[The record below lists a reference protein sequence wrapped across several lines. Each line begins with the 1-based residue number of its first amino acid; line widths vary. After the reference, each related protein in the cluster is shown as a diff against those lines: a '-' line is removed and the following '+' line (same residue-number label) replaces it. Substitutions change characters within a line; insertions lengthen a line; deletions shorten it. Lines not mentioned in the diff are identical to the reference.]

1 MIGKKLLT
9 MIKGAS
15 KIVNYTN
22 KKRLDQFGARVAQ
35 LAAISC
41 GLSFLLL
48 TFAPAAGFS
57 AGLLAFVTAFLGVE
71 RVMIRVLEMGVVR
84 AGVRS
89 SIFWVFFKFLVPPLC
104 IFLGLRFGSG
114 VLSLFSGLCFGLG
127 LSVGVLGFYRRFE
140 RKGVE

>member
-15 KIVNYTN
+15 EIINHTN
-22 KKRLDQFGARVAQ
+22 KKWLDRFGTRVAQ
-35 LAAISC
+35 LAVISC
-41 GLSFLLL
+41 VLSFLLL
-48 TFAPAAGFS
+48 TFAPATGFC
-57 AGLLAFVTAFLGVE
+57 AGLLAFVTAFLGIE
-71 RVMIRVLEMGVVR
+71 RVMIRVLEIGGVR

-104 IFLGLRFGSG
+104 IFLGLRFGGG